1 MDVFI
6 VRHAIAYPRNPRR
19 WRDDARRPLTPAGIR
34 RFRKAAQG
42 LERLAL
48 QPERVLT
55 SPLVRAR
62 QTAEILTSVANWPKA
77 VECAALVPR
86 GSSARIIGELRMLSV
101 RRVAVVGH
109 EPGLSRLIGAC
120 IAGTDAPIAI
130 EMKKGGVACVSF
142 PGEPRAGRASL
153 KWLIAPRTLRAVR

>member
-6 VRHAIAYPRNPRR
+6 VRHALAYGRNPRR
-19 WRDDARRPLTPAGIR
+19 WRDDGRRPLTPAGIR

-42 LERLAL
+42 LKRLAV

-62 QTAEILTSVANWPKA
+62 QTAEILSSVANWPEA
-77 VECAALVPR
+77 VECPALAPS
-86 GSSARIIGELRMLSV
+86 GSNARIIAELRMISV
-101 RRVAVVGH
+101 KRMAVVGH

-142 PGEPRAGRASL
+142 SGEPRAGRALL
-153 KWLIAPRTLRAVR
+153 KWLIAPRALRAVR